1 MEAMKM
7 EVPVIAPQT
16 GKIQKLIEINQT
28 VETDSKIAEIN

>member
-1 MEAMKM
+1 
-7 EVPVIAPQT
+7 VIAPQT